1 MHLNF
6 SSLNTF
12 GNWMKISIWIFIVPF
27 SFLIASCEENE
38 SEPVIERGTVVDSD
52 GNEYP
57 TIKIGGQWWMAA
69 NLRVSTFRNGE
80 SIPELVFSEDWVS
93 GGAGYSKHPD
103 ATTEMGFLYNGYA
116 VDDNRGIAPDGWHVA
131 TDEDWKR
138 LEQQLGMESS
148 AVEKNGWR
156 GSVEGDA
163 LKATG
168 TNNWV
173 RFDPVWATNSSGFNA
188 LAGSCRIY
196 DGRYGNPGTL
206 YTGFWWTRTPGTNG
220 NEQAIYRYLD
230 YKSSGI
236 FRQAESKS
244 YGFSVRCVKN
254 Q

>member
-1 MHLNF
+1 MF
-6 SSLNTF
+6 FT
-12 GNWMKISIWIFIVPF
+12 
-27 SFLIASCEENE
+27 SCEENS
-38 SEPVIERGTVVDSD
+38 SEPVIERGTVIDMD

-57 TIKIGGQWWMAA
+57 TIKIGGQWWMTT
-69 NLRVSTFRNGE
+69 NLRVTTFRNGE
-80 SIPELVFSEDWVS
+80 SIPELSSPEDWVN
-93 GGAGYSKHPD
+93 GGSGYSKHPD
-103 ATTEMGFLYNGYA
+103 ATSEMGLLYNGYA

-148 AVEKNGWR
+148 AVDRNGWR
-156 GSVEGDA
+156 GSVEGDD

-173 RFDPVWATNSSGFNA
+173 RYDPVWATNSSGFSA

-196 DGRYGNPGTL
+196 DGRFGSPGTL
-206 YTGFWWTRTPGTNG
+206 YTGFWWTQTPVTNG
-220 NEQAIYRYLD
+220 AEQAIYRYLD
-230 YKSSGI
+230 YKHSGV